1 MTEWELLNYKKP
13 RLTPKDEHNCKAALS
28 KSLNDLLK
36 EQELP
41 DVCYDCINVTKKT
54 LEIRFAVR
62 DLSYN
67 PNIVALSTIVKSCF
81 DKHKLNSLTVKKG
94 RIVSR

>member
-1 MTEWELLNYKKP
+1 MTEWELLNYKKT

-41 DVCYDCINVTKKT
+41 CYDCINVTKNT

-62 DLSYN
+62 DLSYI
-67 PNIVALSTIVKSCF
+67 PNIDALSTIVKSCF
-81 DKHKLNSLTVKKG
+81 DKHKPNSLTVKKG